1 MKAVDKKTLALLIAL
16 TIALAE
22 AFAVL
27 YIVLVQYGDLQARC
41 RDLQERVS
49 QLEVNAAAEV
59 FAAASP
65 FVATV
70 KALRADG
77 STSQGTGFLIDANGT
92 VVTSYHVVANASSI
106 VILYRDKTTSNAT
119 LVGGDVY
126 TDIAVVRAE
135 RFPGG
140 FLRFGCSAAVGEPV
154 YAVGSPYGLGG
165 SLSVGVVSGVE
176 RLIQLADL
184 GFPYPQAAYAVAD
197 VIQFDAN
204 VAPGSSGSPIL
215 NRKCEVVGVVFAMKE
230 PGIAFATSTHIAK
243 RVVEGI
249 LKSGRYDH
257 PWLGVGY
264 QPDYVGGMKILYVF
278 PGSPAERTGL
288 REGDV
293 IVAVDGQA
301 VRDACDFITFIEKY
315 RSPGEI
321 VTLTVQ
327 RGGLQHQMQ
336 LQLAARP

>member
-1 MKAVDKKTLALLIAL
+1 MVDKKSVALLIAL

-27 YIVLVQYGDLQARC
+27 HMVFIQYGDLQARY
-41 RDLQERVS
+41 RDLQERVAL
-49 QLEVNAAAEV
+49 LETNAAARV

-65 FVATV
+65 SIATV
-70 KALRADG
+70 RALRADG
-77 STSQGTGFLIDANGT
+77 STAQGTGFFVDANGT
-92 VVTSYHVVANASSI
+92 LVTSFHAVANVSSI
-106 VILYRDKTTSNAT
+106 TVLYYDKTASNAT
-119 LVGGDVY
+119 LIGGDVY

-135 RFPGG
+135 RFPEVPP
-140 FLRFGCSAAVGEPV
+140 LAFGCSPAVGEPV
-154 YAVGSPYGLGG
+154 YAIGSPYGLGG

-176 RLIQLADL
+176 RLIQLADM

-197 VIQFDAN
+197 VVQFDAN

-215 NRKCEVVGVVFAMKE
+215 NGKCEVVGVVFAMRD
-230 PGIAFATSTHIAK
+230 PGIAFAASAHITR

-249 LKSGRYDH
+249 LKNGRYDH

-293 IVAVDGQA
+293 ITAVDGHP

-315 RSPGEI
+315 RSPGDV

-327 RGGLQHQMQ
+327 RSSLQHQMQ